1 MKTFIRSSPW
11 MRLPRTTLC
20 KINISTTDRFSELL
34 GFFPPAP
41 GRFYHQGPSQHPRLL
56 PDLTG
61 SVSVTSHTPA
71 SNHLPPQQHVASAGL
86 LGSPLSQQ
94 VAQQGLEV
102 GGGGISHQTPR
113 HTHSSSL
120 FPYPAG
126 HSVPSGAK
134 DRASTHPGFLSSPSR
149 TATCSAASVA
159 SYPHPEALLRF

>member
-1 MKTFIRSSPW
+1 MKTFIGSSPW

-20 KINISTTDRFSELL
+20 KINISITDRFSELL

-41 GRFYHQGPSQHPRLL
+41 GSFYHQGPSQHPRLL

-71 SNHLPPQQHVASAGL
+71 SNHLPPQQHVASAGSSGVSSVSA
-86 LGSPLSQQ
+86 GSS
-94 VAQQGLEV
+94 AGV
-102 GGGGISHQTPR
+102 GGWGISHQTPR

-120 FPYPAG
+120 FSYPAF

-149 TATCSAASVA
+149 TAACSAASEA